1 MNYSVAGEAR
11 AKIGACYDSCR
22 IIRMSEHHPL
32 VVDSLV
38 RRFGGRAALDGA
50 SFSLRKGECLALLGP
65 NGAGKTTLIRTIAG
79 RLKPDSGRVLI
90 HGQIQQVGGDPV
102 LVHRLGVIPQ
112 NIAIYD
118 NLTARENL
126 NLFGRLFGVEPADLP
141 DRTAEALEWTGLKDR
156 SREPASRFSGGMQRR
171 LNIACGVLHRP
182 EILLLDEPTVGV
194 DPQSRQ
200 RIWGMLKELQTQG
213 VSLVLTTH
221 QLDEAQQICD
231 RIVIIDGGRTVAS
244 GTFDELVELS
254 IGRLRR
260 VVFTL
265 AQPTATLPEG
275 CEQRSAKLA
284 TFFVDDIARDLPL
297 RLQQFSGAGINVA
310 DLSIEVPN
318 LQSVF
323 LHFTGYEL
331 RES

>member
-1 MNYSVAGEAR
+1 
-11 AKIGACYDSCR
+11 
-22 IIRMSEHHPL
+22 MSDQQPL
-32 VVDSLV
+32 VVDTLV

-50 SFSLRKGECLALLGP
+50 SFSLQKGECLALLGP

-90 HGQIQQVGGDPV
+90 HGQVQQPGGDPKT
-102 LVHRLGVIPQ
+102 LRRLGVIPQ

-118 NLTARENL
+118 NLTALENL
-126 NLFGRLFGVEPADLP
+126 NLFGRLSGVEPADLP
-141 DRTAEALEWTGLKDR
+141 ERTAEALEWTGLKDR

-182 EILLLDEPTVGV
+182 DILLLDEPTVGV

-200 RIWGMLKELQTQG
+200 RIWGMLKQLQAQG
-213 VSLVLTTH
+213 VSLLLTTH
-221 QLDEAQQICD
+221 QLDEAQQICG
-231 RIVIIDGGRTVAS
+231 RIVIIDGGRTVAT
-244 GTFDELVELS
+244 GTFDELVESS
-254 IGRLRR
+254 IGRRRR

-265 AQPTATLPEG
+265 AQSPATLPDG
-275 CEQRSAKLA
+275 CELRGEKQT
-284 TFFVDDIARDLPL
+284 TFYVDDITRDLPL
-297 RLQQFSGAGINVA
+297 RLQQFTAVGVDVT
-310 DLSIEVPN
+310 DLSIEVPT

-323 LHFTGYEL
+323 LHFTGHEL

>member
-1 MNYSVAGEAR
+1 LAG
-11 AKIGACYDSCR
+11 GQFLQSTCFTFCR
-22 IIRMSEHHPL
+22 IFLMSDHQPL
-32 VVDSLV
+32 VVDNLV

-65 NGAGKTTLIRTIAG
+65 NGAGKTTLIRSIAG

-90 HGQIQQVGGDPV
+90 HGQVQQTGGDPA
-102 LVHRLGVIPQ
+102 LLRRLGVIPQ

-141 DRTAEALEWTGLKDR
+141 ERTAEALDWTGLKDR
-156 SREPASRFSGGMQRR
+156 SREPASNFSGGMQRR

-182 EILLLDEPTVGV
+182 DILLLDEPTVGV

-200 RIWGMLKELQTQG
+200 RIWGMLKQLQAQG

-244 GTFDELVELS
+244 GTFDELLDASV
-254 IGRLRR
+254 GRRRR

-265 AQPTATLPEG
+265 GQSPTTLPDG
-275 CEQRSAKLA
+275 SEQRGEKSA
-284 TFFVDDIARDLPL
+284 TFLVDDIARDLPV
-297 RLQQFSGAGINVA
+297 RLQQFAAAGIDVA
-310 DLSIEVPN
+310 DLSIEVPT

-323 LHFTGYEL
+323 LHFTGHEL

>member
-1 MNYSVAGEAR
+1 
-11 AKIGACYDSCR
+11 
-22 IIRMSEHHPL
+22 MSEHDPL
-32 VVDSLV
+32 VIDNLV
-38 RRFGGRAALDGA
+38 RRFGDHAALDGA

-65 NGAGKTTLIRTIAG
+65 NGAGKTTLLRTIAG

-90 HGQIQQVGGDPV
+90 HGQVQRPGGDRAV
-102 LVHRLGVIPQ
+102 SGRLGVIPQ

-182 EILLLDEPTVGV
+182 DILLLDEPTVGV

-200 RIWGMLKELQTQG
+200 RIWVMLKELQAQG
-213 VSLVLTTH
+213 VSLLLTTH

-231 RIVIIDGGRTVAS
+231 RIVIIDGGRTIAS
-244 GTFDELVELS
+244 GTFDELAEASV
-254 IGRLRR
+254 GRRRR
-260 VVFTL
+260 VVFML
-265 AQPTATLPEG
+265 AESPVRLPEG
-275 CEQRSAKLA
+275 CELRGEKLA
-284 TFFVDDIARDLPL
+284 TFLVDDMTRDLPAM
-297 RLQQFSGAGINVA
+297 LQQFTSAEIDVA
-310 DLSIEVPN
+310 DLFIEVPA
-318 LQSVF
+318 LQAVF
-323 LHFTGYEL
+323 LHFTGHEL

>member
-1 MNYSVAGEAR
+1 MQV
-11 AKIGACYDSCR
+11 
-22 IIRMSEHHPL
+22 
-32 VVDSLV
+32 
-38 RRFGGRAALDGA
+38 
-50 SFSLRKGECLALLGP
+50 
-65 NGAGKTTLIRTIAG
+65 
-79 RLKPDSGRVLI
+79 
-90 HGQIQQVGGDPV
+90 QQVGGDPV
-102 LVHRLGVIPQ
+102 LLRRLGVIPQ

-118 NLTARENL
+118 NLTAQENL

-141 DRTAEALEWTGLKDR
+141 ERTAEALEWTGLKDR

-182 EILLLDEPTVGV
+182 DILLLDEPTVGV

-200 RIWGMLKELQTQG
+200 RIWGMLKQLQAQG

-244 GTFDELVELS
+244 GTFDELLDAS
-254 IGRLRR
+254 IGRRRR

-265 AQPTATLPEG
+265 DQTPTALPDGSDRRGEK
-275 CEQRSAKLA
+275 SA
-284 TFFVDDIARDLPL
+284 TFLVDDITRDLPV
-297 RLQQFSGAGINVA
+297 RLQQFAAAGIDVA
-310 DLSIEVPN
+310 DLSIEVPT

-323 LHFTGYEL
+323 LHFTGHEL

>member
-1 MNYSVAGEAR
+1 MP
-11 AKIGACYDSCR
+11 DTQ
-22 IIRMSEHHPL
+22 PL

-38 RRFGGRAALDGA
+38 RRFGSRAALDGA

-79 RLKPDSGRVLI
+79 RLKPDSGQVLI
-90 HGQIQQVGGDPV
+90 HGQVQQPGGDPKT
-102 LVHRLGVIPQ
+102 LQRLGVIPQ

-141 DRTAEALEWTGLKDR
+141 ERTAEALEWTGLKDR
-156 SREPASRFSGGMQRR
+156 AREPASRFSGGMQRR

-182 EILLLDEPTVGV
+182 DILLLDEPTVGV

-200 RIWGMLKELQTQG
+200 RIWGMLKELQAQG
-213 VSLVLTTH
+213 VSLLLTTH

-231 RIVIIDGGRTVAS
+231 RIVIIDAGRTVAS
-244 GTFDELVELS
+244 GTFDELVEAS
-254 IGRLRR
+254 IGRRRR
-260 VVFTL
+260 VLFTL
-265 AQPTATLPEG
+265 TQSPATLPDG
-275 CEQRSAKLA
+275 CELRSEKLT

-297 RLQQFSGAGINVA
+297 RLQQFMAGGIDVA
-310 DLSIEVPN
+310 DLSIEVPT

-323 LHFTGYEL
+323 LHFTGHEL

>member
-1 MNYSVAGEAR
+1 
-11 AKIGACYDSCR
+11 
-22 IIRMSEHHPL
+22 MSEPEPL
-32 VVDSLV
+32 VIDNLV

-50 SFSLRKGECLALLGP
+50 SFSLRKGECLGLLGP

-79 RLKPDSGRVLI
+79 RLKPDAGRVLI
-90 HGQIQQVGGDPV
+90 HGQVQQPGGDPAT
-102 LVHRLGVIPQ
+102 LRRLGVIPQ

-118 NLTARENL
+118 NLTAQENL
-126 NLFGRLFGVEPADLP
+126 NLFGRLFGVEPAELP

-182 EILLLDEPTVGV
+182 DILLLDEPTVGV

-200 RIWGMLKELQTQG
+200 RIWGMLKELQAQG
-213 VSLVLTTH
+213 VSLLLTTH

-244 GTFDELVELS
+244 GTFDELVEAS
-254 IGRLRR
+254 VGRRRR

-265 AQPTATLPEG
+265 AQSPATMPEG
-275 CEQRSAKLA
+275 CERRGEKLV
-284 TFFVDDIARDLPL
+284 TFLVDDITRDLPL
-297 RLQQFSGAGINVA
+297 RLQQFTAAGIDVA
-310 DLSIEVPN
+310 DLSIEVPT
-318 LQSVF
+318 LQAVF
-323 LHFTGYEL
+323 LHFTGHEL